1 MDQNKQVDVGTLL
14 QSVAQ
19 MVMQNQGNIDTGN
32 KHGARVAQAFGA
44 AAQAARSLNTN
55 DAGQQFAAA
64 AQAMRQQGSGQAVNF
79 YANGLEQ
86 AAQQFTGRKGVS
98 LNDLLPLLQSL
109 SAGAQQGNPAQVG
122 QGSMLDAL
130 VPAASAFMSSTNQ
143 GLDPRQAAI
152 QALGSAVTGARGTA
166 NGPWGYP
173 QGTAPGG
180 NIDPGAASA
189 TNVIGG
195 IVGAFL
201 PGVLGA
207 LGQQVL
213 GGGGN
218 AGGRQYTPPSQ
229 AQSNDP
235 LGGLGGIVGAL
246 GGLGGLGGAGGIG
259 GIGNI
264 LGGLGGGGQ
273 AGGQPQQ
280 SRDFSYGEGDTT
292 VS

>member
-19 MVMQNQGNIDTGN
+19 MVMQNQGNIDNGN

-44 AAQAARSLNTN
+44 AAQAAKSLNTN

-64 AQAMRQQGSGQAVNF
+64 AQAMRQQGSGRAVNF

-130 VPAASAFMSSTNQ
+130 VPAASAFMSSRNQ
-143 GLDPRQAAI
+143 GLDNQQSAL
-152 QALGSAVTGARGTA
+152 QALGSAVTGARSTA

-173 QGTAPGG
+173 QGTAPAPGG
-180 NIDPGAASA
+180 NMDPGAASA

-213 GGGGN
+213 GGGN
-218 AGGRQYTPPSQ
+218 TGGRQYTPPSQ
-229 AQSNDP
+229 AQSSDP

-246 GGLGGLGGAGGIG
+246 GGLGGIGGIG

-264 LGGLGGGGQ
+264 LGGLSGGQ
-273 AGGQPQQ
+273 AGGQAQQ

>member
-19 MVMQNQGNIDTGN
+19 MVMQNQGNIDNGN

-44 AAQAARSLNTN
+44 AAQAATNANTN

-64 AQAMRQQGSGQAVNF
+64 AQAMRQQGSGRAVNF

-86 AAQQFTGRKGVS
+86 AAQQFTGRNGVS

-130 VPAASAFMSSTNQ
+130 VPAASAFMNSRNQ
-143 GLDPRQAAI
+143 GLDNQQSAL
-152 QALGSAVTGARGTA
+152 QALGSAVTGARSTTS
-166 NGPWGYP
+166 GPWGSV
-173 QGTAPGG
+173 QGTAPSG
-180 NIDPGAASA
+180 NMDPGAASA

-207 LGQQVL
+207 IGQQVL
-213 GGGGN
+213 GGTGN

-229 AQSNDP
+229 AQSGDP

-246 GGLGGLGGAGGIG
+246 GGLGGLGG

-264 LGGLGGGGQ
+264 LGGLS
-273 AGGQPQQ
+273 GGQPQQ